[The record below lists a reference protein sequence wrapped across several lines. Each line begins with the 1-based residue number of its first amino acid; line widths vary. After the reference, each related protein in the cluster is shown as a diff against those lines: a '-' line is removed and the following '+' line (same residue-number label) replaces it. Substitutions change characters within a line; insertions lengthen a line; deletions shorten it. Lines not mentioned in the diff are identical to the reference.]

1 MIITGRASPWES
13 SPSMPVLLYRDLAS
27 KLPADTATG
36 LEAGGKP
43 LGLTTGEDR
52 KGQAGS
58 RRPHSKQAE
67 DSALLT
73 LASSLFPE
81 PGKVGGGRSLPAL

>member
-13 SPSMPVLLYRDLAS
+13 SPSMPVLLYRGLAS

-43 LGLTTGEDR
+43 LGLTTVKTGR
-52 KGQAGS
+52 ARQAPGG
-58 RRPHSKQAE
+58 HTASKQKTQL
-67 DSALLT
+67 S
-73 LASSLFPE
+73 
-81 PGKVGGGRSLPAL
+81 